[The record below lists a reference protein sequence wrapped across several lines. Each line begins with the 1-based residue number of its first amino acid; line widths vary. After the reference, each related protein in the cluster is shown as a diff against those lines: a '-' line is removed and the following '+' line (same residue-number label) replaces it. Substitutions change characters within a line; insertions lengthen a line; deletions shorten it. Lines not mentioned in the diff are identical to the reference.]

1 MAVKIKLRRVGAKQR
16 PFYRLIVGD
25 SRVAGGGKV
34 LENLGT
40 YHPHGDQPAL
50 QVKAERALHWLKL
63 GAQPTDSVRQLLR
76 RAGVMR
82 QLAEAKGA
90 GKGGEP

>member
-1 MAVKIKLRRVGAKQR
+1 MSVKIKLRRMGAKQH
-16 PFYRLIVGD
+16 PFYRLIVGE

-40 YHPHGDQPAL
+40 YDPHGDQPAL
-50 QVKAERALHWLKL
+50 KVKAERALHWLQR
-63 GAQPTDSVRQLLR
+63 GAEPSDSVRQLFR

-82 QLAEAKGA
+82 QFAQLKAA
-90 GKGGEP
+90 GKGR